1 MMEEADMDDDSHRM
15 PMDERRQG
23 HNRRRVVRWIPD
35 FSAGTVG
42 VILTIA
48 AGVVTIYVDNGKRDE
63 RITALQADR
72 ERDRLQVNATL
83 QDIKSEIRETRNA
96 VSSTKED
103 VAAVKAQLGVMQ
115 TAQPARR

>member
-1 MMEEADMDDDSHRM
+1 MDEDSQRM
-15 PMDERRQG
+15 PLEDRRHN
-23 HNRRRVVRWIPD
+23 HNRRRVIRWIPD

-48 AGVVTIYVDNGKRDE
+48 AGVVTIYVDNGRRDE
-63 RITALQADR
+63 RIATLQAAR
-72 ERDRLQVNATL
+72 EQDRLHVNSAL
-83 QDIKSEIRETRNA
+83 QDIKTEIRETRAA

-115 TAQPARR
+115 NNHPARNTR

>member
-1 MMEEADMDDDSHRM
+1 MDDSERM
-15 PMDERRQG
+15 PLMEDRR
-23 HNRRRVVRWIPD
+23 HNRNRRSVIRWIPD

-48 AGVVTIYVDNGKRDE
+48 TGVVTIYVDNGRRDE
-63 RITALQADR
+63 RISTLQAAR
-72 ERDRLQVNATL
+72 EQDRLQVNATL
-83 QDIKSEIRETRNA
+83 QDIKNEIRETRNA

-115 TAQPARR
+115 STQPARSTR

>member
-1 MMEEADMDDDSHRM
+1 MDDDSQRM
-15 PMDERRQG
+15 PLEERRLG
-23 HNRRRVVRWIPD
+23 HNRRRVIRWIPD

-63 RITALQADR
+63 RIATLQAARESDR
-72 ERDRLQVNATL
+72 IQVNATL
-83 QDIKSEIRETRNA
+83 QDIKNEMRETRTA

-115 TAQPARR
+115 TNQPARNR